1 MVPFR
6 FLYTDRMKNKDQEQ
20 ILSGYNNRLIHFDAK
35 KKILEQMIKDLNTQY
50 TEACNEWGFF
60 WRERQQYINEHEEK
74 LEASK

>member
-1 MVPFR
+1 
-6 FLYTDRMKNKDQEQ
+6 MKNKDQEQ

-35 KKILEQMIKDLNTQY
+35 KKILEQMIKDLNAQY
-50 TEACNEWGFF
+50 TEACNEWDFF